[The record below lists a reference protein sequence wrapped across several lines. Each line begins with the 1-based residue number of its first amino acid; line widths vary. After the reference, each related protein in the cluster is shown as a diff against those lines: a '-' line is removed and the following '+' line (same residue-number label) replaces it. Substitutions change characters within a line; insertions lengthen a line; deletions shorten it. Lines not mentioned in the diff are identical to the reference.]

1 MRYIYTLIMLLL
13 SAYISSAQ
21 GGNTSITG
29 QIKDHSGNLYTN
41 SQVNII
47 FFDPGT
53 SGKLPLLNGSTFQ
66 TTYTGYATDSNGNL
80 PPISLPDNGNIGT
93 SSGATGTQWVFSIC
107 FSDRQTCF
115 QTKQTINCSLNLPA
129 TCTSNSINIT
139 AALQSASAPLPVV
152 PQPASLTANNA
163 FTGAN
168 TFSGGGSFRGMSTVN
183 EVVYVCSK
191 VAAYANQTIAAGITA
206 LSSNKGIIKVCDGHA
221 ETLTAN
227 LSIPGSAI
235 IEFDGN
241 ATITQGAFQ
250 IIVAAG
256 NDNVTIKSDF
266 PISAHSNGTNSGV
279 QFTGYTGTGAA
290 VLLGA
295 SSAQTRNLKV
305 ENIGVSLA
313 SAGNGARCY
322 EGDRLYEFKFHW
334 DYCTIGSTATGNI
347 GILLDGTGGFTGV
360 GIIEGFNC
368 STGTSNNHVC
378 LRGQNTVTRVVVE
391 GGDYVNNSASGGVC
405 WDANVAEFNFVNPNC
420 NTASAGMLTV
430 EGAGAHVTGTVSR
443 DSTVTNPVV
452 TFGAGT
458 SGNYIFC
465 ATCAISDSTA
475 TNNGSFNTFLMNDGM
490 IWQSNKW
497 RAQCEATTCSF
508 RDVTTGKA
516 FVQSST
522 GGNLFL
528 GNGTNQV
535 TIAND
540 DSINSFKFTTIGNCS
555 SSASPAVCSS
565 SAAGSVVVAA
575 AATTV
580 TVNTTAVTANSQI
593 LLTRDDSLG
602 TKLSVT
608 CNTATVMGEAKVS
621 ARVAGTSFTITVQ
634 TAPATNPGCFSYS
647 IVN

>member
-1 MRYIYTLIMLLL
+1 MRKYLILFLLAA
-13 SAYISSAQ
+13 SPASAQ
-21 GGNTSITG
+21 IKTITGGGYQYPNGSPCASCTLTLQLTIDATVSGTG
-29 QIKDHSGNLYTN
+29 QIVPKLLSYILDASGNVP
-41 SQVNII
+41 S
-47 FFDPGT
+47 
-53 SGKLPLLNGSTFQ
+53 GSTIWGNDQ
-66 TTYTGYATDSNGNL
+66 LLPNGTTY
-80 PPISLPDNGNIGT
+80 
-93 SSGATGTQWVFSIC
+93 
-107 FSDRQTCF
+107 
-115 QTKQTINCSLNLPA
+115 K
-129 TCTSNSINIT
+129 
-139 AALQSASAPLPVV
+139 
-152 PQPASLTANNA
+152 ASLAAVGGGQLWGPEYLSIAGASPINLAQLIPVANPAVFFSNPAVTNLNNTFTGNNA